1 MLSWLR
7 WVRATTQRLVTVAVV
22 AVVVLAGIAFLFLS
36 QPTVAGV
43 DNRFGD
49 VNETTTVI
57 ESDLQVRNPNPIG
70 ASLGG
75 LTVDYAIDMN
85 GIRMATGTKKGV
97 SIEQGRS
104 SVPMTTSLANERIP
118 TWWVSHIRNGERTT
132 LAVNADV
139 HSSTLGASFGAPKVS
154 RPIETDIISAFNS
167 TEDRPVGESPTGGPI
182 LVIRE
187 TSAQWGN
194 VSASETNIDMRF
206 VVHNPNAYPIPV
218 SELSYRATMNGIEMG
233 DGTTEDQGVIPPGG
247 TRTIQATTT
256 LNNDN
261 IDEWWVSHLQNDQV
275 TDLRIDFSARFE
287 LPTETVEVPLDPLT
301 YTRTIDTDIFDNKAD
316 DGASSEDSESE
327 TPTPAG
333 TPTPTPSDDSGL
345 LDGADGTATPTET
358 PSDGE
363 STPTPTD
370 DGLLDGDGTTTAT
383 PNDEETSTPTPTPA
397 DDGTATPTPTPT
409 PTDDGGLL
417 AIGMRGR
424 TVPVE
429 PTR

>member
-1 MLSWLR
+1 MLSRFRRLLS
-7 WVRATTQRLVTVAVV
+7 TTQRLVTLAVV

-70 ASLGG
+70 ATLGG
-75 LTVDYAIDMN
+75 LTVDYAIDLN
-85 GIRMATGTKKGV
+85 GIRMATGTKEGV
-97 SIEQGRS
+97 SVEQGRS
-104 SVPMTTSLANERIP
+104 TLPMTTSLANERIP
-118 TWWVSHIRNGERTT
+118 TWWVSHIRNDERTT

-139 HSSTLGASFGAPKVS
+139 HSSMLGTSFGAPKVT

-187 TSAQWGN
+187 TSARWGA
-194 VSASETNIDMRF
+194 VSAAETTIDMRF
-206 VVHNPNAYPIPV
+206 VVYNPNSYAVPV
-218 SELSYRATMNGIEMG
+218 SELGYRATMNDIEMG
-233 DGTTEDQGVIPPGG
+233 NGTTEGQGVIPPGG
-247 TRTIQATTT
+247 TRTIEATTT
-256 LNNDN
+256 LNNQH

-287 LPTETVEVPLDPLT
+287 LPTGTVEVPLDPLT
-301 YTRTIDTDIFDNKAD
+301 YTRTIETDIFDNKPD
-316 DGASSEDSESE
+316 DGSNGAENESGTA
-327 TPTPAG
+327 TPTG
-333 TPTPTPSDDSGL
+333 TPTPTPTSTEGGL
-345 LDGADGTATPTET
+345 LDGEDGTATA
-358 PSDGE
+358 
-363 STPTPTD
+363 TPTPT
-370 DGLLDGDGTTTAT
+370 
-383 PNDEETSTPTPTPA
+383 
-397 DDGTATPTPTPT
+397 DDGTATPTPTSTPT

-417 AIGMRGR
+417 DGDETATPTDDGTPTPTSTPTPTPTDDGLLSIGMRGK

-429 PTR
+429 ATR